1 MNNKIA
7 LKLTLYFSA
16 VLLVFALI
24 IGGVFY
30 QFFKQQTVEIKEK
43 EMRLRA
49 EKIAEV
55 LSDNMERME
64 SRHGDGIANSK
75 FISYLDN
82 VTQEIVWVVDSNRQ
96 LSINKDRVQRQRR
109 EVQMHH
115 EHSGFGLFKRQMQPI
130 PWKEPP
136 KTPKEAYK
144 RLPVKIRD
152 KVEEG
157 FNGKEFIVEEYN
169 PMLDGI
175 MLTVGRPIYDS
186 QGQVKAVLL
195 LHSPVAGLQDAIW
208 SGLRIL
214 LISLLVAMAL
224 GMLLS
229 VVLSWRFTGTIE
241 KMKNI
246 AERLAERDYTA
257 RTDIK
262 QNDEIGELA
271 RTLDILAE
279 RLELADAESQ
289 KLEKLRRE
297 FIANISH
304 ELRTPVTVIR
314 GSLEALR
321 DGVVTEKADVEEF
334 HEQMYKESLFLQR
347 LINDL
352 LDLSR
357 LQNTDFPIEKAPLNF
372 VDVMHDAVRSGRQLG
387 ADKKLQITGSA
398 DKDIYMLNGYYGR
411 LRQMLM
417 IFLHNSIK
425 FSPEGSEIKLELAG
439 NRLKLIDHGCGIKE
453 EDIPHAFDRFYKAR
467 NEHNKSGSGLGL
479 AIAKQ
484 IAQRHDM
491 QLQLQSKLGEGTTI
505 IISLP
510 PELREKEYADE

>member
-1 MNNKIA
+1 MRPQCI
-7 LKLTLYFSA
+7 
-16 VLLVFALI
+16 VLDEPTAMLDPN
-24 IGGVFY
+24 GR
-30 QFFKQQTVEIKEK
+30 K
-43 EMRLRA
+43 
-49 EKIAEV
+49 EV
-55 LSDNMERME
+55 LEAVHQLNRQE
-64 SRHGDGIANSK
+64 
-75 FISYLDN
+75 N
-82 VTQEIVWVVDSNRQ
+82 VTVVLITHYMEEVIDA
-96 LSINKDRVQRQRR
+96 DRVVVMDDGHVVM
-109 EVQMHH
+109 E
-115 EHSGFGLFKRQMQPI
+115 G
-130 PWKEPP
+130 
-136 KTPKEAYK
+136 TPKE
-144 RLPVKIRD
+144 I
-152 KVEEG
+152 
-157 FNGKEFIVEEYN
+157 F
-169 PMLDGI
+169 
-175 MLTVGRPIYDS
+175 S
-186 QGQVKAVLL
+186 QV
-195 LHSPVAGLQDAIW
+195 
-208 SGLRIL
+208 
-214 LISLLVAMAL
+214 
-224 GMLLS
+224 
-229 VVLSWRFTGTIE
+229 E
-241 KMKNI
+241 KMKKI
-246 AERLAERDYTA
+246 AERLAERDYSA
-257 RTDIK
+257 RTNIK

-357 LQNTDFPIEKAPLNF
+357 LQNTDFPIEKSPLNL
-372 VDVMHDAVRSGRQLG
+372 VDVIHDAVRSGRQLG

-398 DKDIYMLNGYYGR
+398 DKDIYMLNGDYGR

-491 QLQLQSKLGEGTTI
+491 QLELQSKLGEGTTI
-505 IISLP
+505 IIGLP
-510 PELREKEYADE
+510 PELKEKEYTDE

>member
-1 MNNKIA
+1 MKSSNLSYRIKVILNDVYAGKSFKSQIYHPYY
-7 LKLTLYFSA
+7 KEQ
-16 VLLVFALI
+16 VILV
-24 IGGVFY
+24 GVPY
-30 QFFKQQTVEIKEK
+30 T
-43 EMRLRA
+43 
-49 EKIAEV
+49 
-55 LSDNMERME
+55 
-64 SRHGDGIANSK
+64 
-75 FISYLDN
+75 
-82 VTQEIVWVVDSNRQ
+82 
-96 LSINKDRVQRQRR
+96 
-109 EVQMHH
+109 
-115 EHSGFGLFKRQMQPI
+115 FGKGH
-130 PWKEPP
+130 
-136 KTPKEAYK
+136 TGA
-144 RLPVKIRD
+144 
-152 KVEEG
+152 
-157 FNGKEFIVEEYN
+157 
-169 PMLDGI
+169 
-175 MLTVGRPIYDS
+175 
-186 QGQVKAVLL
+186 
-195 LHSPVAGLQDAIW
+195 
-208 SGLRIL
+208 IL
-214 LISLLVAMAL
+214 LIEPLSGFEKFLRNVYIYIMIVGIIAIIFSLFLVKRLSGMIIRPVLDMKDNAQAMAAGDYSHRL
-224 GMLLS
+224 QVHGDD
-229 VVLSWRFTGTIE
+229 E
-241 KMKNI
+241 I
-246 AERLAERDYTA
+246 AELGNALNSLGKDLGDYIAKMERT
-257 RTDIK
+257 
-262 QNDEIGELA
+262 
-271 RTLDILAE
+271 
-279 RLELADAESQ
+279 
-289 KLEKLRRE
+289 EKIRRD
-297 FIANISH
+297 FVANVSH

-398 DKDIYMLNGYYGR
+398 DKDIYMLNGDYGR

-491 QLQLQSKLGEGTTI
+491 QLELQSKLGEGTTI
-505 IISLP
+505 IITLP
-510 PELREKEYADE
+510 PELKEKEYADE